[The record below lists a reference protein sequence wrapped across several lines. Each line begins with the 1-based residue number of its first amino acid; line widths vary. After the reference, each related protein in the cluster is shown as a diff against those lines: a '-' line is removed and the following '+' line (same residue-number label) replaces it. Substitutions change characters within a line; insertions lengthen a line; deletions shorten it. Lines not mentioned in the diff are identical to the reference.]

1 MTAGLTHLCRSAL
14 VAAGLAITFATAIAA
29 LTASIHDAPS
39 VFAAPGCNVV
49 DQNGSAE
56 ISCAPS
62 GPENQYTSPA
72 DDQLTEQ
79 EVSEPG
85 WNG

>member
-1 MTAGLTHLCRSAL
+1 MTADLTHLRRSAL
-14 VAAGLAITFATAIAA
+14 VAAGFAIAFA
-29 LTASIHDAPS
+29 PVIAAVTASVHEAPR
-39 VFAAPGCNVV
+39 VLAAPGCNVV
-49 DQNGSAE
+49 DENGSAE

-62 GPENQYTSPA
+62 GPENQYQSPA

>member
-1 MTAGLTHLCRSAL
+1 M
-14 VAAGLAITFATAIAA
+14 AIALA
-29 LTASIHDAPS
+29 PVIAAVTASIHDASS
-39 VFAAPGCNVV
+39 VIAAPGCNVV
-49 DQNGSAE
+49 DQDGSAE
-56 ISCAPS
+56 INCAPS
-62 GPENQYTSPA
+62 GPENQYASPA